1 VTNSTQNPNPEELRY
16 FIALALAP
24 KIGPGIFKAII
35 AYAGSAQN
43 FFSLPKGK
51 ILKTPKVGTKLLE
64 LRNLEQEL
72 LRKADELIS
81 SCQKSGYQIFTLLDS
96 NFPTRL
102 KVQEDSPVLFF
113 SKGSGGLNFQRSI
126 GIVGTRSATSYG
138 KSATRK
144 IIEDLAIYEPTIISG
159 LAYGIDIEAHRAAL
173 AVGLPTIAVM
183 GSPINQIY
191 PAIHRKTAE
200 AILDKGLVMSEYA
213 PGSRMVPGNFPARNR
228 IIASLSDA
236 LIVVEAAEKGGALI
250 TAEIAYSYDKD
261 VFAVPGNLQSP
272 YSEGCNHLIKK
283 MKANIYTG
291 PEDIAEAL
299 FWVKPGEIQNP
310 NPKLDLSN
318 YQEDEQTILSY
329 LIEKGES
336 EIDQI
341 CYATEIPLGILS
353 SKLLALEFEGIL
365 KSLPGKKYKLLVR

>member
-1 VTNSTQNPNPEELRY
+1 MTNTTQNPSPEELRY

-43 FFSLPKGK
+43 FFTLPKGK
-51 ILKTPKVGTKLLE
+51 VLKTPKVGSKLLE
-64 LRNLEQEL
+64 LRNQENEL
-72 LRKADELIS
+72 LRKADELIKSCEKS
-81 SCQKSGYQIFTLLDS
+81 SYRIFTSLDAD
-96 NFPTRL
+96 FPSRL
-102 KVQEDSPVLFF
+102 KAQEDSPVLFF
-113 SKGSGGLNFQRSI
+113 AKGSGSLNFERSV
-126 GIVGTRSATSYG
+126 GIVGTRSATTYG
-138 KSATRK
+138 KTATRK
-144 IIEDLAIYEPTIISG
+144 IIEDLAIYQPVIVSG

-173 AVGLPTIAVM
+173 AFGLPTIAVM

-200 AILDKGLVMSEYA
+200 SILDSGIVMSEYA
-213 PGSRMVPGNFPARNR
+213 PGSKMTPGNFPARNR

-250 TAEIAYSYDKD
+250 TAEIAFSYDKD

-272 YSEGCNHLIKK
+272 FSEGCNQLIKK

-291 PEDIAEAL
+291 PGDIAEAL
-299 FWVKPGEIQNP
+299 YWVKPGEQAEKSP
-310 NPKLDLSN
+310 RVDLSK
-318 YQEDEQTILSY
+318 YDGEEAMILT
-329 LIEKGES
+329 LLKEKGES
-336 EIDQI
+336 EIDFI
-341 CYATEIPLGILS
+341 SYTTGIPLGLLS

-365 KSLPGKKYKLLVR
+365 KSLPGKKYKLLG

>member
-1 VTNSTQNPNPEELRY
+1 VTNTTQSPNPEELRY

-51 ILKTPKVGTKLLE
+51 VLKTPKVGSKLLE
-64 LRNLEQEL
+64 LRNQEQEL

-81 SCQKSGYQIFTLLDS
+81 SCEKSSYRIFTSLDS
-96 NFPTRL
+96 DFPIRL

-113 SKGSGGLNFQRSI
+113 AKGSGNLNFDRSV
-126 GIVGTRSATSYG
+126 GIVGTRSATPYG

-144 IIEDLAIYEPTIISG
+144 IIEDLSVYQPVIISG
-159 LAYGIDIEAHRAAL
+159 LAYGIDIEAHRTAL

-191 PAIHRKTAE
+191 PAVHRKTAE
-200 AILDKGLVMSEYA
+200 SILENGLVMSEYA
-213 PGSRMVPGNFPARNR
+213 PGSKMTPGNFPARNR

-272 YSEGCNHLIKK
+272 FSEGCNQLIKK

-291 PEDIAEAL
+291 PGDIAEAL
-299 FWVKPGEIQNP
+299 FWVKPGEKEVKKP
-310 NPKLDLSN
+310 TLDLSN
-318 YQEDEQTILSY
+318 RNSDEKIVLEF
-329 LIEKGES
+329 LMDKNES

-341 CYATEIPLGILS
+341 CYGTEIPLGPLASLLLS
-353 SKLLALEFEGIL
+353 LEFEGLI
-365 KSLPGKKYKLLVR
+365 KSLPGKKYKLLGY